1 MIDDE
6 LLNKFN
12 NIEDLPVSEEIL
24 GAYLENSLTD
34 NVAIEV
40 NGIIENSGY
49 LTSLINTIQSQSD
62 LNAEDLVHK
71 ESTVLDGILDWV
83 DIELPEVTNSE
94 ISGLESLYVTLS
106 SGIAEDNLLFS
117 GIHGNDIFFS
127 DDDSFNV
134 DNTSLDTNDIL

>member
-6 LLNKFN
+6 LLNKFDR
-12 NIEDLPVSEEIL
+12 IQDLPVSEEML

-40 NGIIENSGY
+40 NSIIEDSGY
-49 LTSLINTIQSQSD
+49 LTSLIKTIQSD
-62 LNAEDLVHK
+62 LNTEDLVHK
-71 ESTVLDGILDWV
+71 EPTVLDGILDWM

-94 ISGLESLYVTLS
+94 ISGLESLYVTHS
-106 SGIAEDNLLFS
+106 SGISEDYLFSS
-117 GIHGNDIFFS
+117 GIHDNDIFLS

-134 DNTSLDTNDIL
+134 GNTSLDTDDIL